1 MLLFEYKV
9 GDKHFSAPINF
20 EYDLPK
26 ERFDEITRAIQEMAN
41 CGAAAAG
48 VKADTSVP
56 AIVEAEVPQM
66 KVTSVSKSKA
76 KDAQAHE

>member
-41 CGAAAAG
+41 CGAG
-48 VKADTSVP
+48 VKAGTS
-56 AIVEAEVPQM
+56 VEAEVPQM
-66 KVTSVSKSKA
+66 KIASVSKSKA

>member
-20 EYDLPK
+20 EFDLPK

-41 CGAAAAG
+41 CGAG
-48 VKADTSVP
+48 VKA

-66 KVTSVSKSKA
+66 KLSSVSKSKA

>member
-66 KVTSVSKSKA
+66 KVSKSKA

>member
-41 CGAAAAG
+41 CGAG
-48 VKADTSVP
+48 VKAAA

-66 KVTSVSKSKA
+66 KLASVSKSKA

>member
-41 CGAAAAG
+41 CGAG
-48 VKADTSVP
+48 VKASTSVP

-66 KVTSVSKSKA
+66 KLASVSKSKA